1 MSRPYKD
8 YKIYCC
14 FTLNRLVA
22 ELGINLYQPDLE
34 SKLDRL
40 LNDNVPGISKEEVKH
55 EIRSNH
61 FMTNKVIEKLQED
74 GLVTVDLREGRYQV
88 RITRQGVLYIRKYN
102 EFFMNI
108 YAEQIRDHYRY
119 RGLPHWARDAEK

>member
-1 MSRPYKD
+1 MSRAYKD
-8 YKIYCC
+8 HKIYCC

-22 ELGINLYQPDLE
+22 ELGIDLYQQDLE

-40 LNDNVPGISKEEVKH
+40 LMENIGGISKEEVKH

-61 FMTNKVIEKLQED
+61 FMTNKVIEKLEED
-74 GLVTVDLREGRYQV
+74 GLVTVEKDEGRYQL

-102 EFFMNI
+102 EFFLNI